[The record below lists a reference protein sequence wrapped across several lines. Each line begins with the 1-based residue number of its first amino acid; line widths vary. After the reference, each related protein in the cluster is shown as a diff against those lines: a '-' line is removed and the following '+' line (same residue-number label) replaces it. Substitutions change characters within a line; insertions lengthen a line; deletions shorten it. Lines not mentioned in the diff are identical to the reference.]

1 MTLTQA
7 QMVRVMQSPV
17 STMTTSIW
25 QATAKTPSYPK
36 LNANETADVCI
47 VGAGIAGLSAAYHL
61 AREGKKV
68 IVLDDGPV
76 GDGETGRTTAHLVS
90 AMDERIE
97 WLEKV
102 HGAEVTRLVV
112 ESHSAAINRIE
123 QIVQLEGIDCDF
135 ERVDGYLMSR
145 SADDREELER
155 EAEAANRLGLSDIA
169 LVERAPIAAF
179 ETGTTLKFPNQGQFH
194 ILKYLSGIAKAITQK
209 YGGSIY
215 CNTHVKEVKGGAP
228 CQIVTDED
236 KTVKSSSVL
245 VCTNA
250 SISDYVRTHI
260 KIEPNRTYVIAAAVP
275 RGSVEKALFWNTG
288 HPYNYVRIQALDA
301 GEYDALIVGGE
312 DHKVGH
318 DHDPQERWNNLEIW
332 MRDHW
337 PQAGEVIYRWSG
349 QVLEPAD
356 GLAYIGR
363 NPDGAENVYMAS
375 GDSGQ
380 GMTHGTIAGILLTDL
395 VLGRPNPWA
404 RVYDP
409 KRVSL
414 SPTPV
419 AQVARQNFDV
429 AVQYAKGYLAPGEV
443 SSIEEVPVGEGR
455 LMRRGASKIA
465 VYRDKD
471 GKVTQKS
478 AACTHLKCIV
488 EWNSMEKSWDCPCHG
503 SRFSPTGEVLNG
515 PAISA
520 LEDVEPVAAR
530 GVGRKRKAKA

>member
-1 MTLTQA
+1 
-7 QMVRVMQSPV
+7 
-17 STMTTSIW
+17 MTTSIW
-25 QATAKTPSYPK
+25 QATAETPSYPR
-36 LNANETADVCI
+36 LTANETADVCV

-61 AREGKKV
+61 AREGKRV
-68 IVLDDGPV
+68 IVVDDGAV
-76 GDGETGRTTAHLVS
+76 GNGETGRTTAHLTN
-90 AMDERIE
+90 AMDERID

-102 HGAEVTRLVV
+102 HGSGVTRLVI
-112 ESHSAAINRIE
+112 ESHGAAINRIE
-123 QIVQLEGIDCDF
+123 QIVQMESIDCDF

-145 SADDREELER
+145 NPGDREELEI
-155 EAEAANRLGLSDIA
+155 EADAAQRLGLSDIA
-169 LVERAPIAAF
+169 LVERAPIASF
-179 ETGTTLKFPNQGQFH
+179 ETGTCLKFPNQGQFH
-194 ILKYLSGIAKAITQK
+194 ILKYLSGLAKAFTTK
-209 YGGSIY
+209 HGGTIY

-228 CQIVTDED
+228 SEVVTDEG
-236 KTVKSSSVL
+236 KVVKASCVL

-275 RGSVEKALFWNTG
+275 RGSVEKALYWNTG

-301 GEYDALIVGGE
+301 GNARTPNKGETLYDALIVGGE

-318 DHDPQERWNNLEIW
+318 DHDPQERWHNLEIW
-332 MRDHW
+332 MRDRW

-380 GMTHGTIAGILLTDL
+380 GMTHGTIAGMLLTDL

-419 AQVARQNFDV
+419 AQVAKQNLDV
-429 AVQYAKGYLAPGEV
+429 AFQYAKGYLRPGEV
-443 SSIEEVPVGEGR
+443 SSIDEVPAGEGR

-465 VYRDKD
+465 VYRDKH

-478 AACTHLKCIV
+478 AVCTHLKCIV

-503 SRFSPTGEVLNG
+503 SRFAATGEVLNG

-520 LEDVEPVAAR
+520 LEDVAEVSPPRKRGSAR
-530 GVGRKRKAKA
+530 GRKTKA